1 MKRFCLILCAILM
14 LFASAASYADV
25 LIEPENAFYRS
36 HRDECQH
43 TAYRV
48 YVTEEERIVYT
59 APYGMKILSK
69 GVGTNF
75 GIEWLYT
82 ESDGSVWGYWND
94 WSNAG
99 WIEMSEMKVVYD
111 DISFR
116 EEHGSEIVPN
126 TDGRP
131 FLDWITEPSA
141 AVYVYPCGPFS
152 YQHMGFSEEWASPEC
167 FYTDADGR
175 LWGYVGYL
183 YGHIDAW
190 VCLDDPGNETLG
202 TAQEKL
208 LDTDY
213 QPSRNGGFAVSA
225 VFWVIGTVVLVS
237 GTAAVLLV
245 ILLRRKRK

>member
-99 WIEMSEMKVVYD
+99 WIEMSGMKVVYD

-126 TDGRP
+126 TDGRGTFENRRDRSEYRRP
-131 FLDWITEPSA
+131 TVFGLDYGAERCRICLPVRTVFLSA
-141 AVYVYPCGPFS
+141 YGLLGGMGQSGMLLYRCG
-152 YQHMGFSEEWASPEC
+152 
-167 FYTDADGR
+167 R
-175 LWGYVGYL
+175 
-183 YGHIDAW
+183 
-190 VCLDDPGNETLG
+190 
-202 TAQEKL
+202 
-208 LDTDY
+208 
-213 QPSRNGGFAVSA
+213 
-225 VFWVIGTVVLVS
+225 
-237 GTAAVLLV
+237 
-245 ILLRRKRK
+245 